1 MCVKLS
7 LGDLNPDPCIL
18 HSRSIYTCRV
28 IIASNVYGGSLEIF
42 NNKLLGWIEFKF
54 VLSYC

>member
-42 NNKLLGWIEFKF
+42 NNKLLG
-54 VLSYC
+54 